1 MCQEE
6 SHAPQQPSYS
16 ITRSAEV
23 SKSRGIVRLSAA
35 AVLRLR
41 TNSNFVGNCNRKIAW
56 LFTAQDSYGVY
67 CSSLGGIRG
76 GRSGANDT
84 PSPARG
90 AALNAPV
97 EGSPPDVSMTYVR
110 NDVLSYGFDKAPV
123 SSAKIGGATALR
135 VSGGNLARSLVGLF
149 GERLAVWKAI
159 GSGDAAWSIAF
170 VKRFDPQINRTR
182 IAFQRVRFH
191 DTRLQ

>member
-1 MCQEE
+1 R
-6 SHAPQQPSYS
+6 
-16 ITRSAEV
+16 ITPR
-23 SKSRGIVRLSAA
+23 RLH
-35 AVLRLR
+35 
-41 TNSNFVGNCNRKIAW
+41 
-56 LFTAQDSYGVY
+56 D
-67 CSSLGGIRG
+67 
-76 GRSGANDT
+76 D
-84 PSPARG
+84 
-90 AALNAPV
+90 
-97 EGSPPDVSMTYVR
+97 VR
-110 NDVLSYGFDKAPV
+110 NDVLSYGFDKAPF

-191 DTRLQ
+191 DTRLPWFEGGRQPVRAGPA